1 MAFESKNQLLRLLA
15 ATVRSDDR
23 EEFRAQTLMGA
34 EFFDQQT
41 AADILNR
48 ELPLVLDTKY
58 IPRLLNFM
66 VGAERYIDTVQ
77 SLLAELTQVMAAN
90 GFTVGV
96 DFSYGENDGI
106 PYIAMTEST
115 ALKTENIYEP
125 HAWKQCSPYLVI
137 H

>member
-1 MAFESKNQLLRLLA
+1 MAIDSKNQLLRLLA
-15 ATVRSDDR
+15 AAVRSDDR
-23 EEFRAQTLMGA
+23 EEFRAQTLVGA
-34 EFFDQQT
+34 EFFDQQI

-66 VGAERYIDTVQ
+66 VGEERYIDTVQ
-77 SLLAELTQVMAAN
+77 SLLAELTQVMASN